1 MVNIRDIAKEANV
14 SVSTVSRVLNNHP
27 YVSDAVRSRVQQ
39 IMDDFNYVSNSNA
52 VKLSKG
58 KTQCV
63 GLVVPEVDYYGYD
76 TVSKGIIDAA
86 NKDGYNVMLLC
97 SNYDIERELLYL
109 EMLRKKELDGLI
121 FISKACEDHY
131 LTEYSKYGPI
141 TICREKV
148 IPGITNVYPRR
159 IDSYYEIY
167 QHFLDYGCTDIFTT
181 TNKSVELSRST
192 QAKWRAY
199 EETLNKPATTHFFH
213 GVLSEKN
220 TEEVM
225 NQIINQVQEDDTVG
239 VFVDSDE
246 IGASLIV
253 EAKKKG
259 LIHHKNF
266 FIISEGNT
274 YMSTLMNFMSID
286 YNLLTVGRKLYE
298 SLFSE
303 KMQSVVV
310 DYEIMEFKNII

>member
-27 YVSDAVRSRVQQ
+27 YVSDAVRSRVLE
-39 IMDDFNYVSNSNA
+39 IVDEYNYVSNSNA

-76 TVSKGIIDAA
+76 TVSKGIIAAA
-86 NKDGYNVMLLC
+86 NQDGYNVMLLC
-97 SNYDIERELLYL
+97 SNYEIERELAFL

-148 IPGITNVYPRR
+148 VMGATNVYPRR
-159 IDSYYEIY
+159 IASYYEIY
-167 QHFLDYGCTDIFTT
+167 QHLLDYGCTDIFTT

-199 EETLNKPATTHFFH
+199 EETLKKPAETQFFH
-213 GVLSEKN
+213 AVFSNKN

-225 NQIINQVQEDDTVG
+225 NKIHGQVNNNAIVG
-239 VFVDSDE
+239 IFVDSDE
-246 IGASLIV
+246 VGASLIV

-259 LIHHKNF
+259 FVHHQNF
-266 FIISEGNT
+266 FIISEGKT
-274 YMSTLMNFMSID
+274 YMSTLMNFTSID
-286 YNLLTVGRKLYE
+286 YNLITVGKKLYQY
-298 SLFSE
+298 LFADNTT
-303 KMQSVVV
+303 SVAI
-310 DYEIMEFKNII
+310 DYEMIEIKKYK